1 MKKLFLITGL
11 ALASVI
17 NINAQVSATNINSQ
31 VSATVASESKTVQF
45 TIAPEVAQQLLA
57 NLEVKAGTVTTKGT
71 NAVIGL
77 LPYPPT
83 QAVIP
88 MPTFVASIGTSNLPP
103 TGYDATNFVK
113 ATFKLTPTGYVGV
126 ATFTKE
132 VTP

>member
-1 MKKLFLITGL
+1 MKKLLLITGL
-11 ALASVI
+11 ALAGVI
-17 NINAQVSATNINSQ
+17 HIQAQ
-31 VSATVASESKTVQF
+31 VSATVASESKTVEF

-71 NAVIGL
+71 NAVISL
-77 LPYPPT
+77 QPFPPT

-132 VTP
+132 VMP